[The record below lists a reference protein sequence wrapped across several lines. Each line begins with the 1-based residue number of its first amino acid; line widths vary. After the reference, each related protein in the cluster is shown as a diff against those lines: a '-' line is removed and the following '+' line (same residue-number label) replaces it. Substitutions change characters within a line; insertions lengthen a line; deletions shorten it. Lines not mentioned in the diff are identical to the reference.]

1 MRMSDGRQQD
11 QDRDQGQGGDRFRPT
26 GGSGGG
32 PGGMGSM
39 WGGLSWMWLIVLGLL
54 FLPTIIRLFSGG
66 GLGSVTYNEFRT
78 QVQQDNVE
86 SVTIAGNRVEGAFGE
101 PVAVGPQDSN
111 QVQRFVVYVPPIG
124 DTDVVQLLQEN
135 DVPIYTEAEPGQET
149 SFWGVIL
156 NLLPFALMIW
166 IFYRL
171 YKGMQQRGQ
180 GMFNV
185 GQNKA
190 KLYDKAKEIDA
201 SLDDVAG
208 LQSAKEEVSEIVDF
222 LRSPEKYDK
231 VGARTPKGVLLVGPP
246 GTGKTL
252 LARAI
257 AGEADVPFY
266 SMSGSDFM
274 EMFVGVGASRVR
286 NLFKDAK
293 KRQPSII
300 FIDELDSI
308 GRHRGAG
315 LGGGHDEREQTL
327 NQLLSELDGFE
338 PQESVVV
345 MAATNRPDI
354 LDPALLRPGR
364 FDRRITT
371 NLPSVKDRVAIL
383 KIHTHDRPLAD
394 DVDLEKVARGTPGF
408 SGADLENLVN
418 EASLLAAR
426 QDREAIDMDD
436 INDARDKV
444 MLGLERKNL
453 TVSDEEQKRIAYHES
468 GHAITA
474 ALLPHADALLKVTI
488 VPRERSMGVTQQL
501 PDEEKYLYSEPYL
514 SDRLSVMLGG
524 RAAEEVVY
532 GNFTNGAE
540 NDIQEATKIARKMV
554 QNWGMSRKL
563 GAFSVAG
570 ERQNVFLGEELS
582 QRKDYSE
589 QTAREVDSEIM
600 DTLETA
606 YDRAKK
612 TLEEHRDQLDQLAER
627 LLDEE
632 EVPAE
637 MVQQIL
643 GTEE

>member
-1 MRMSDGRQQD
+1 
-11 QDRDQGQGGDRFRPT
+11 
-26 GGSGGG
+26 
-32 PGGMGSM
+32 
-39 WGGLSWMWLIVLGLL
+39 MWLIILALL

-66 GLGSVTYNEFRT
+66 AVGSVTYNEFRT
-78 QVQQDNVE
+78 QVEQDNVE
-86 SVTIAGNRVEGAFGE
+86 SVTISGNRVEGAFSE
-101 PVAVGPQDSN
+101 PVTVGPQEGSE
-111 QVQRFVVYVPPIG
+111 VQRFVVYVPPIG
-124 DTDVVQLLQEN
+124 DTDIVQLLQNN
-135 DVPIYTEAEPGQET
+135 DVPIYTEAEPGQGT

-156 NLLPFALMIW
+156 NLLPFVLMIW

-180 GMFNV
+180 GLFNV

-190 KLYDKAKEIDA
+190 KLYDKAKEVDT

-371 NLPSVKDRVAIL
+371 NLPSVKDRIAIL
-383 KIHTHDRPLAD
+383 KIHAQDRPLAD
-394 DVDLEKVARGTPGF
+394 DVELEKVARGTPGF
-408 SGADLENLVN
+408 SGADLENLIN

-426 QDREAIDMDD
+426 AGRDAINMEDV
-436 INDARDKV
+436 NDARDKV

-488 VPRERSMGVTQQL
+488 VPREQSMGVTQQL

-532 GNFTNGAE
+532 GNFTNGAQ
-540 NDIQEATKIARKMV
+540 NDIQEATKIARRMV
-554 QNWGMSRKL
+554 QSWGMSRKL
-563 GAFSVAG
+563 GAFSVSG

-582 QRKDYSE
+582 QGRDYSE

-600 DTLETA
+600 ETLQTA

-612 TLEEHRDQLDQLAER
+612 TIEEHREQLDKLAER
-627 LLDEE
+627 LLEEE

-637 MVQQIL
+637 QVEKIL
-643 GTEE
+643 GTDE

>member
-1 MRMSDGRQQD
+1 MSNQQRPRDNQQGRQGGNQ
-11 QDRDQGQGGDRFRPT
+11 QGP
-26 GGSGGG
+26 GGG
-32 PGGMGSM
+32 PGGF
-39 WGGLSWMWLIVLGLL
+39 GGFGRGGGFSWIWIVVLGLL
-54 FLPTIIRLFSGG
+54 FLPTIFRLFGG
-66 GLGSVTYNEFRT
+66 GQLGSVTYNEFRR
-78 QVQQDNVE
+78 QVEQDNVE
-86 SVTIAGNRVEGAFGE
+86 AVTISGNRVQGTFSQ
-101 PVAVGPQDSN
+101 PVTVGPDEGN
-111 QVQRFVVYVPPIG
+111 QVQRFVVYVPPMG
-124 DTDVVQLLQEN
+124 DTDIVQLLQDN
-135 DVPIYTEAEPGQET
+135 DVPIYTEAEQQGT
-149 SFWGVIL
+149 SFWAVII
-156 NLLPFALMIW
+156 NLLPFALMIY
-166 IFYRL
+166 IFYRF
-171 YKGMQQRGQ
+171 YKSMQQRGQ
-180 GMFNV
+180 GLFNV

-190 KLYDKAKEIDA
+190 KLYDKKKQVETK
-201 SLDDVAG
+201 LDDVAG
-208 LQSAKEEVSEIVDF
+208 LKSAKEEVGEVIDF
-222 LRSPEKYDK
+222 LQNPKKYETL
-231 VGARTPKGVLLVGPP
+231 GAKTPKGVLLVGPP

-293 KRQPSII
+293 KQQPSII

-338 PQESVVV
+338 PQESVIV

-371 NLPSVKDRVAIL
+371 NLPSVKDRIAIL
-383 KIHTHDRPLAD
+383 KIHGKDRPLAD
-394 DVDLEKVARGTPGF
+394 DVDLEKVAKGTPGF
-408 SGADLENLVN
+408 SGADLANLLN
-418 EASLLAAR
+418 EASLLSAR
-426 QDREAIDMDD
+426 AERERITMDD
-436 INDARDKV
+436 INEARDKV

-474 ALLPHADALLKVTI
+474 AILPHADALLKVTI

-501 PDEEKYLYSEPYL
+501 PEEEKYLYSEPYL
-514 SDRLSVMLGG
+514 ADRLAVMLGG

-540 NDIQEATKIARKMV
+540 NDIQQATKMARKMI
-554 QNWGMSRKL
+554 QNWGMSKKL
-563 GAFSVAG
+563 GAFSAAG

-589 QTAREVDSEIM
+589 QTAREIDSEIM
-600 DTLETA
+600 NTLENA
-606 YDRAKK
+606 YSRAKE
-612 TLEEHRDQLDQLAER
+612 TLEEHRDQLDKLAER
-627 LLDEE
+627 LVEEE
-632 EVPAE
+632 EVAAE
-637 MVQQIL
+637 EVRRIL
-643 GTEE
+643 NGEGDTE